1 MAHKEESEAERIARE
16 AKERELERLQA
27 QKERERQYRGD
38 EPGAESKREP
48 SEKED
53 GYGHN
58 R

>member
-1 MAHKEESEAERIARE
+1 MAHEESNAERIARE

-27 QKERERQYRGD
+27 QKEREQQYRGT

-48 SEKED
+48 AEKEH
-53 GYGHN
+53 GYGHE